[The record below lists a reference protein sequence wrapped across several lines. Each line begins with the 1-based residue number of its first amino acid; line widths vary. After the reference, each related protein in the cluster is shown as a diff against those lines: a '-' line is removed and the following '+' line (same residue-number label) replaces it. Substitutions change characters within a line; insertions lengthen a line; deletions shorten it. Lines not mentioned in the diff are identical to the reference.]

1 MTVYHVANT
10 YIFIIFS
17 VISQS
22 LFNTIMKN
30 CSILYYQRYEK
41 NMVKKGKKKNG
52 FWKAHFWIMK
62 YLYIK
67 IYSIKIGGKKYF
79 FKEYKLKQFCNWHA
93 TEHDTTVP
101 RLISQV
107 I

>member
-1 MTVYHVANT
+1 
-10 YIFIIFS
+10 
-17 VISQS
+17 
-22 LFNTIMKN
+22 
-30 CSILYYQRYEK
+30 
-41 NMVKKGKKKNG
+41 
-52 FWKAHFWIMK
+52 MK

-67 IYSIKIGGKKYF
+67 IYTIKIGGKKYF
-79 FKEYKLKQFCNWHA
+79 LKEYKPKHFCNWHV

>member
-1 MTVYHVANT
+1 MTLYHVANT
-10 YIFIIFS
+10 HIFIIFS

-22 LFNTIMKN
+22 LFNIIMKN
-30 CSILYYQRYEK
+30 STILDYQKYERGGK
-41 NMVKKGKKKNG
+41 VKKG

-67 IYSIKIGGKKYF
+67 IYTIKIGGKKYF
-79 FKEYKLKQFCNWHA
+79 LKEYKPKHFCNWHA